1 MGNYPAD
8 ELVGGRK
15 PQLTPEQRLG
25 VMLCL
30 AAALH
35 ALVIGAGLP
44 LPTYDAA
51 PAAADLEIVLA
62 PWPGWAEDGGDRL
75 DDGAAAAGAAAPAA
89 AANLAAALPA
99 TGAPT
104 PASEAPVPAPAA
116 EPPAPPPAEPVAP
129 ISASEPVAAPRPS
142 AAALVTRGME
152 LAGRSA
158 QAQPGT
164 GMKAEPRRRFVS
176 ATDRD
181 PRYAAYMEAWRQKVE
196 RFGNLNY
203 PQELKRRG
211 LAGRLTLEVAL
222 NADGSIREIV
232 VLRPSE
238 HRLLNEAAVNIVRL
252 AGDYAP
258 FPEKIRAETDV
269 LHITR
274 TWQFLDNRIR

>member
-1 MGNYPAD
+1 M
-8 ELVGGRK
+8 
-15 PQLTPEQRLG
+15 
-25 VMLCL
+25 CL

-44 LPTYDAA
+44 LPAYDAA
-51 PAAADLEIVLA
+51 PAAADLEIVLE
-62 PWPGWAEDGGDRL
+62 PRPGWAEDGGDQL
-75 DDGAAAAGAAAPAA
+75 DDGAAAAAAALPRSGQQPAA
-89 AANLAAALPA
+89 AAPPPTAESTAVPPSPVAAP
-99 TGAPT
+99 
-104 PASEAPVPAPAA
+104 PVPPA
-116 EPPAPPPAEPVAP
+116 EPPAAH
-129 ISASEPVAAPRPS
+129 RPS

-158 QAQPGT
+158 RAQPGV
-164 GMKAEPRRRFVS
+164 GVKAEPRRRFVS

-211 LAGRLTLEVAL
+211 LAGRLLLEVAL
-222 NADGSIREIV
+222 NADGSIREII
-232 VLRPSE
+232 VLKPSE
-238 HRLLNEAAVNIVRL
+238 HRLLNEAAVSIVRL